1 MIKSA
6 VCLTVLLIISY
17 TGALQLTERKFL
29 KRMFKTYEARFGKK
43 YSSAAEF
50 NYRAELYE
58 KRMDDM
64 EKFNKENESWQK
76 GETIFTDMTEE
87 EREHYL
93 GLFVSP
99 EAEVESEEESFPQS
113 TEGDESMPLLSG
125 PVSAG
130 VFDSLPKRVN
140 WVEEGVITPVKAQGA
155 CGSCWAFTATALVES
170 LYKKKY
176 GYDLDLSE
184 QELVDCATASP
195 YLNYGC
201 KGGFNSS
208 GLNYYKIQ
216 GSHLETQYRYTGKN
230 GTCRRPTTPSYK
242 ISQFNSIK
250 PRSLSELLKAL
261 AQGPVAV
268 AYYVAYDFYDYRSG
282 VYNHKAG
289 CKNATTVNHA
299 VLAVGYDLNAANP
312 YILFKNSWGTYFGEN
327 GYFKM
332 SIDLV
337 DYGYGPCNLL
347 KFGMSVSATL

>member
-1 MIKSA
+1 MRKSA
-6 VCLTVLLIISY
+6 LCLTVLLLASCM
-17 TGALQLTERKFL
+17 GALKLTERKFL
-29 KRMFKTYEARFGKK
+29 KRMFTTYEARFGKK
-43 YSSAAEF
+43 YSSSAEF

-58 KRMDDM
+58 KRMEEV
-64 EKFNKENESWQK
+64 EKFNQENSSWQK
-76 GETIFTDMTEE
+76 GETMFTDMTDD
-87 EREHYL
+87 ERQQYL
-93 GLFVSP
+93 GLFASP
-99 EAEVESEEESFPQS
+99 EDTETEDSFPKS
-113 TEGDESMPLLSG
+113 TEGEDVNGAVLSTAVGAG
-125 PVSAG
+125 P
-130 VFDSLPKRVN
+130 FDSLPQRIN
-140 WVEEGVITPVKAQGA
+140 WVEQGIVTPVKSQGA

-170 LYKKKY
+170 LYKRKY

-208 GLNYYKIQ
+208 GLNYYKVQ
-216 GSHLETQYRYTGKN
+216 GSHLETQYRYTGKD
-230 GTCRRPTTPSYK
+230 GTCKRPTTASYK
-242 ISQFNSIK
+242 ISSFKSIQ

-268 AYYVAYDFYDYRSG
+268 AYYVAYDFYDYKSG
-282 VYNHKAG
+282 IYNHNAG

-312 YILFKNSWGTYFGEN
+312 YILFKNSWGTYFGDN

-332 SIDLV
+332 SMDLV

-347 KFGMSVSATL
+347 RFGMNVSASL